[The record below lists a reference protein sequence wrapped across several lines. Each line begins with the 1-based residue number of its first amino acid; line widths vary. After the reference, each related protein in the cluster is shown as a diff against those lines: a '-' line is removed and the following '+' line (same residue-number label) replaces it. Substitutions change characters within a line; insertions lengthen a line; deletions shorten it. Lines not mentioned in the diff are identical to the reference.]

1 MALIPY
7 LTTEDNPFDPR
18 DQFDEWYAF
27 DMARGYNTCAYIDRM
42 TFTSDSLGPKHNDEA
57 RREAISRIMELNVLG
72 IYKVVLH
79 DE

>member
-1 MALIPY
+1 MASVPY

-18 DQFDEWYAF
+18 DQFKEWYAF
-27 DMARGYNTCAYIDRM
+27 DMSRGYDTCGYIDRM
-42 TFTSDSLGPKHNDEA
+42 TFTSEQLGPRHNDEA
-57 RREAISRIMELNVLG
+57 RRQAIAEIMELNLLG